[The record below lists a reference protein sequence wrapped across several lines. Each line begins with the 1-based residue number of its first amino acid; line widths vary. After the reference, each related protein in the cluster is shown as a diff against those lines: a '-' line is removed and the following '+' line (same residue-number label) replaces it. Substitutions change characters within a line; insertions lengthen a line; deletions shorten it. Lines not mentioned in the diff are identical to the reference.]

1 MFSVYEHEFM
11 VRKLMFI
18 VREHKFI
25 DVEYKKRHKDKE
37 INLLTKR

>member
-25 DVEYKKRHKDKE
+25 DVEYKKDIR
-37 INLLTKR
+37 TKK